1 MTVETTLKIPEDG
14 LEYDNLPDDEK
25 EQYED
30 TFTDDNGDM
39 PEEIAPSAINSWVFN
54 DDTIRVV
61 LDILM
66 DKGIKVD
73 YGQRLGKTIIF
84 AKNHN
89 H

>member
-1 MTVETTLKIPEDG
+1 
-14 LEYDNLPDDEK
+14 
-25 EQYED
+25 
-30 TFTDDNGDM
+30 M
-39 PEEIAPSAINSWVFN
+39 PERIAPSAINSWVFN

-89 H
+89 HAEKILEVFNKEYPYLPDYAKVS